1 MKYIILLGDGMA
13 DYPIAELDNKTPL
26 QAADTRWMDSI
37 ACRGKLGMVQ
47 TIPQGLT
54 PGSDIANLNILGYD
68 PTRYL
73 TGRAVY
79 EAASSGVKL
88 DSHDVAFRCNL
99 VTLNNAD
106 GGDTVMQDYSAGHIT
121 TPEASE
127 IIARLDQELGSDEIR
142 FYPGISYRHLMV
154 WKSGNPDIK
163 TTPPHDIS
171 GRNIS
176 SYLPQGVG
184 SQKLQQ
190 LMSQARTFLAENT
203 INRDRIAASKRPANA
218 IWLWG
223 QGKPINLPSFREK
236 YSLTGSV
243 ISAVDLIKG
252 IGISAGLTSVTVPG
266 ATGYLDTNYRGKAD
280 YALRELNEKDFVFL
294 HVEAPDEASHSGDL
308 KSKIQAIEDFDTKV
322 VKTVLEGLE
331 QFVEYTVMVLP
342 DHRTPISKKTHT
354 TEPVPFAFFSYK
366 NSRLSEPQSSALF
379 NEPAA
384 EKTELF
390 IKEGFRL
397 IDLFINN

>member
-13 DYPIAELDNKTPL
+13 DYPIDELHNKTPL
-26 QAADTRWMDSI
+26 QVAETKWMDSI
-37 ACRGKLGMVQ
+37 ARRGKLGMVQ
-47 TIPQGLT
+47 TIPQGLA

-88 DSHDVAFRCNL
+88 DPPDVAFRCNL
-99 VTLNNAD
+99 VTLNDSD
-106 GGDTVMQDYSAGHIT
+106 GATVMEDYSAGHIA
-121 TPEASE
+121 TPEAAELISK
-127 IIARLDQELGSDEIR
+127 LDQALGSDEIR

-154 WKSGNPDIK
+154 WKSGNPDVK

-171 GRNIS
+171 GKNIS
-176 SYLPQGVG
+176 TYLPQGEG

-190 LMSQARTFLAENT
+190 LMVEARNVLEQVTTNTDSLAN
-203 INRDRIAASKRPANA
+203 SKGPANG

-223 QGKPINLPSFREK
+223 QGRPINLPSFREK

-266 ATGYLDTNYRGKAD
+266 ATGYLDTNYLGKAQ
-280 YALRELNEKDFVFL
+280 YALKELEDKDFVFL

-308 KSKIQAIEDFDTKV
+308 KSKIKAIEDFDSKL
-322 VKTVLEGLE
+322 VKTVLEGME
-331 QFVEYTVMVLP
+331 RFVEYKIMVLP
-342 DHRTPISKKTHT
+342 DHRTPISEKTHT
-354 TEPVPFAFFSYK
+354 SEPVPFAFF
-366 NSRLSEPQSSALF
+366 RSSNTGHGEQQASGLF
-379 NEPAA
+379 NEPHA
-384 EKTELF
+384 EKTGLF
-390 IKEGFRL
+390 VKDGFTL
-397 IDLFINN
+397 IDLFIND

>member
-13 DYPIAELDNKTPL
+13 DYPIGELNNQTPL
-26 QAADTRWMDSI
+26 QAAETKGMDSI
-37 ACRGKLGMVQ
+37 ASRGRLGMVQ
-47 TIPQGLT
+47 TIPQGLE

-68 PTRYL
+68 PHRYL

-88 DSHDVAFRCNL
+88 DSQDVAFRCNL
-99 VTLNNAD
+99 VTLGD
-106 GGDTVMQDYSAGHIT
+106 SDGDTIMEDYSAGHIT

-127 IIARLDQELGSDEIR
+127 IIFQLDQALGNDEIR

-171 GRNIS
+171 GKSIS
-176 SYLPQGVG
+176 SFLPQGEG
-184 SQKLQQ
+184 SKKLQR
-190 LMSQARTFLAENT
+190 LMDEARAVLAGATTNQ
-203 INRDRIAASKRPANA
+203 DRVATSKRPANG

-223 QGKPINLPSFREK
+223 QGRPINLPPFREK
-236 YSLTGSV
+236 YSLDGSV

-252 IGISAGLTSVTVPG
+252 IGISAGLTSVSVPG
-266 ATGYLDTNYRGKAD
+266 ATGYLDTNYLGKAE
-280 YALRELNEKDFVFL
+280 YALKELNEKDFVFL

-308 KSKIQAIEDFDTKV
+308 SSKIQAIEDFDTKV
-322 VKTVLEGLE
+322 VKTVLQGIK
-331 QFVEYTVMVLP
+331 QFGEYKVMVLP

-354 TEPVPFAFFSYK
+354 SEPVPFAFCSSK
-366 NSRLSEPQSSALF
+366 NIPATEPHSSVLF
-379 NEPAA
+379 NESAA
-384 EKTELF
+384 EKTGLF
-390 IKEGFRL
+390 VKEGFSL
-397 IDLFINN
+397 IDLFIKD

>member
-13 DYPIAELDNKTPL
+13 DYPIPELNNQTPL
-26 QAADTRWMDSI
+26 QAAQTRWMDTI
-37 ACRGKLGMVQ
+37 ARRGTLGMVQ
-47 TIPQGLT
+47 TIPAGLV
-54 PGSDIANLNILGYD
+54 PGRDIANLNILGYD

-88 DSHDVAFRCNL
+88 DFHDVAFRCNL
-99 VTLNNAD
+99 VTLKETD
-106 GGDTVMQDYSAGHIT
+106 GSTIMEDYSAGHIT
-121 TPEASE
+121 TPEGSAIISE
-127 IIARLDQELGSDEIR
+127 LDRKLGSDTIR

-154 WKSGNPDIK
+154 WKSGSVDIE

-171 GRNIS
+171 GQNVS
-176 SYLPQGVG
+176 PYLPQGDE
-184 SQKLQQ
+184 SMKIRH
-190 LMSQARTFLAENT
+190 LMTDARGILAESLTNKG
-203 INRDRIAASKRPANA
+203 RIAAAKPPANA

-223 QGKPINLPSFREK
+223 QGRPINLPSFRDK
-236 YSLTGSV
+236 YFLTGSV

-266 ATGYLDTNYRGKAD
+266 ATGYLDTNYLGKAE
-280 YALRELNEKDFVFL
+280 YALKELKDKDFVFL

-322 VKTVLEGLE
+322 VRTVLEGIE
-331 QFVEYTVMVLP
+331 QFGEYKVMVLP

-354 TEPVPFAFFSYK
+354 SEPVPFAF
-366 NSRLSEPQSSALF
+366 LSSSTA
-379 NEPAA
+379 AA
-384 EKTELF
+384 EKQDATSSFNEQAAEQTGLCV
-390 IKEGFRL
+390 KEGFRL
-397 IDLFINN
+397 IDLFIND

>member
-13 DYPIAELDNKTPL
+13 DYPIDELNNKTPL
-26 QAADTRWMDSI
+26 QVAETKWMDSI
-37 ACRGKLGMVQ
+37 ASRGRLGMVQ
-47 TIPQGLT
+47 TIPQGLA

-68 PTRYL
+68 PNRYL

-88 DSHDVAFRCNL
+88 DPKDVAFRCNL
-99 VTLNNAD
+99 VTLD
-106 GGDTVMQDYSAGHIT
+106 DSGGDTVMEDYSAGHIT
-121 TPEASE
+121 TPEAAE
-127 IIARLDQELGSDEIR
+127 IISQLDRALGNEEIR

-154 WKSGNPDIK
+154 WKLCNPDIK

-171 GRNIS
+171 GRGIS
-176 SYLPQGVG
+176 PYLPQGEG
-184 SQKLQQ
+184 SQKLQR
-190 LMSQARTFLAENT
+190 LMGEARTLLAGATTNK
-203 INRDRIAASKRPANA
+203 NRLAASKQPANG

-223 QGKPINLPSFREK
+223 QGRPINLPSFRDK

-252 IGISAGLTSVTVPG
+252 IGISAGLTSVSVPG
-266 ATGYLDTNYRGKAD
+266 ATGYLDTNYQGKAE
-280 YALRELNEKDFVFL
+280 YALKELNEKDFVFL

-322 VKTVLEGLE
+322 VKPVLEGLK
-331 QFVEYTVMVLP
+331 QFGEYKVMVLP

-354 TEPVPFAFFSYK
+354 SEPVPFAFVSSK
-366 NSRLSEPQSSALF
+366 NSPPAEQHSSALF

-384 EKTELF
+384 EETGLF
-390 IKEGFRL
+390 VKKGFSL
-397 IDLFINN
+397 IDLFIND

>member
-1 MKYIILLGDGMA
+1 MA
-13 DYPIAELDNKTPL
+13 DYPIKELDNKTPL
-26 QAADTRWMDSI
+26 QVAQTNWMDTI
-37 ACRGKLGMVQ
+37 ARSGKLGMVQ
-47 TIPQGLT
+47 TIPQGMA
-54 PGSDIANLNILGYD
+54 PGSDIANLAILGYD
-68 PTRYL
+68 PNRYL

-99 VTLNNAD
+99 VTLNDSDGNA
-106 GGDTVMQDYSAGHIT
+106 VMEDYSAGHIT
-121 TPEASE
+121 TPEATA
-127 IIARLDQELGSDEIR
+127 IIASLDQKLGNDEIR

-154 WKSGNPDIK
+154 WKAGNPDIK

-171 GRNIS
+171 GRTIS
-176 SYLPQGVG
+176 PYLPQGEG

-190 LMSQARTFLAENT
+190 VMDDARAILANLTTNHE
-203 INRDRIAASKRPANA
+203 RIAALKRPANG

-223 QGKPINLPSFREK
+223 QGRPINLPSFREK

-266 ATGYLDTNYRGKAD
+266 ATGYLDTNYLGKAE
-280 YALRELNEKDFVFL
+280 YALKELHDKDFVFL
-294 HVEAPDEASHSGDL
+294 HVEAPDEASHTGDL
-308 KSKIQAIEDFDTKV
+308 KNKIKAIEDFDSKV
-322 VKTVLEGLE
+322 VKTILEGIK
-331 QFVEYTVMVLP
+331 QFGDYKVMVLP

-354 TEPVPFAFFSYK
+354 CEPVPFAFFSMK
-366 NSRLSEPQSSALF
+366 NAPEGEQISPALF

-384 EKTELF
+384 EESGLF
-390 IKEGFRL
+390 VKKGFHL
-397 IDLFINN
+397 IDLFIND